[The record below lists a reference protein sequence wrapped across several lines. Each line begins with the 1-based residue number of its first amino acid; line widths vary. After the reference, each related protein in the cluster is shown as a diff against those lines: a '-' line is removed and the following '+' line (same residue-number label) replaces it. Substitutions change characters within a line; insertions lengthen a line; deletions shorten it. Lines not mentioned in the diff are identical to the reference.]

1 MEGERAL
8 FISTDLIDEIGGS
21 GSVTAVF
28 LSMQTAAKT
37 TPSLICWQAWRTM
50 ASTGP
55 QSGRTPSH
63 TLLLVP
69 EATTVT
75 VMRKKQSQSWTG
87 RRLSSA

>member
-50 ASTGP
+50 AS
-55 QSGRTPSH
+55 R
-63 TLLLVP
+63 
-69 EATTVT
+69 
-75 VMRKKQSQSWTG
+75 
-87 RRLSSA
+87 